1 MAATR
6 RTFLT
11 ASGAGAAVLLAGST
25 LGLPAAE
32 AIPQAA
38 EGNPVPQPRARRS
51 VRMRTGRPG
60 LQWVTYGYNQPR
72 NANIPEAEWKRNIDW
87 FIANFRRYGYDTIC
101 TDGWIESS
109 QRVNRNG
116 YIIAQNDEWQHDFAY
131 WIEYL
136 RRRGMKLS
144 IYYNPFWITQSA
156 RADRSIR
163 VAGRPDIAV
172 ADLTADWDPFTPDK
186 IYWLDPNKDGAK
198 EYAQGMVRYFRRLGA
213 VRIRSDFLS
222 WFDTGWDQNLGQIQR
237 EHGRESYLKLI
248 TWLDEAAGEDMTV
261 SLVLPNMDFHGSA
274 ERSVGDSFRVDDDAG
289 DGGWDWLSAGRQTWR
304 PFWTQ
309 WSNPFTGFTG
319 WADVNGPGLIGL
331 DGDFLISSGFA
342 TDDERRTA
350 ISLFT
355 LAGSPI
361 CVSDTVDTIGDH
373 AWVFQNPELIA
384 LNLDGFAG
392 KPVFTSNHGF
402 NWDPGARDTE
412 RWVGQTT
419 DGSWVVGLFNRGD
432 VAATRSIDFA
442 ATLGLSDPVPVR
454 DLWTHTDLGP
464 HTSYA
469 AELPAHGCV
478 VLRLS
483 PPAGP
488 RRYDAEL
495 GGWSG
500 GAVFDNDTGG
510 YAGFGYVTNLQQAGA
525 TASFAVDGRAGGP
538 APMSLHF
545 ALGAAGSAPVKIT
558 VQSGRK
564 VDRGRSQIVTL
575 RSRAAGS
582 WTSQSTTVTLNRG
595 RNIVLVTGTGGNARG
610 AVHLDHITV
619 G

>member
-1 MAATR
+1 MSTSR

-11 ASGAGAAVLLAGST
+11 ASGAGAAGLLAGAT
-25 LGLPAAE
+25 LGVSPAQ

-38 EGNPVPQPRARRS
+38 EGNPIPQPRSRKS
-51 VRMRTGRPG
+51 LRMRTGRPG

-72 NANIPEAEWKRNIDW
+72 NMNIPEAEWKRNIDW
-87 FIANFRRYGYDTIC
+87 FIANFKQYGYDTVC

-116 YIIAQNDEWQHDFAY
+116 YIISQNDEWQHDFIY

-136 RRRGMKLS
+136 RARGMNLS

-163 VAGRPDIAV
+163 VAGRSDVAV

-198 EYAQGMVRYFRRLGA
+198 EYAQGMVRYFKRLGA

-237 EHGRESYLKLI
+237 EHGRDSYLKLI
-248 TWLDEAAGEDMTV
+248 DWLDEAAGTHMTV

-289 DGGWDWLSAGRQTWR
+289 SGGWTWLSGNRQTWR

-319 WADVNGPGLIGL
+319 WADINGPDLIGL
-331 DGDFLISSGFA
+331 DGDFLIASGFA
-342 TDDERRTA
+342 TDDERRTG

-361 CVSDTVDTIGDH
+361 CVSDTVDTIADH
-373 AWVFQNPELIA
+373 AWVFQNPEMIA
-384 LNLDGFAG
+384 VNQDGFAG
-392 KPVFTSNHGF
+392 KPIFHSNHGY
-402 NWDPGARDTE
+402 NWDTTSRDTE
-412 RWVGQTT
+412 RWVGQTS

-432 VAATRSIDFA
+432 EPNTRSIDFA
-442 ATLGLSDPVPVR
+442 TDLGLPGAVAVR
-454 DLWTHTDLGP
+454 DLWTHTDLGAM
-464 HTSYA
+464 TSYTA
-469 AELPAHGCV
+469 NLPTHGCA
-478 VLRLS
+478 VLKLT
-483 PPAGP
+483 PAAGP
-488 RRYDAEL
+488 RRYDAQL

-500 GAVFDNDTGG
+500 GAVFDNDTAG
-510 YAGFGYVTNLQQAGA
+510 YTGFGYVTNLQEAGA
-525 TASFAVDGRAGGP
+525 TVSFAVDGGTGGSADASLRFALAAGG
-538 APMSLHF
+538 AT
-545 ALGAAGSAPVKIT
+545 AVKIT
-558 VQSGRK
+558 VLSGTH
-564 VDRGRSQIVTL
+564 VDRGHTQQVSLRGKAGTWTTQTSTL
-575 RSRAAGS
+575 
-582 WTSQSTTVTLNRG
+582 TLNAG
-595 RNIVLVTGTGGNARG
+595 RNIVLVTGTGRAAGQT
-610 AVHLDHITV
+610 HLDYLTV